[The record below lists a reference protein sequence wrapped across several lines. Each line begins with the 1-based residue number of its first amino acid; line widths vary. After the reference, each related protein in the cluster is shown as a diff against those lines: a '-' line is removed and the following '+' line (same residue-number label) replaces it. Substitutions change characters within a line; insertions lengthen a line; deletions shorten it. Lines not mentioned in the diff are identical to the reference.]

1 MTTST
6 HTHSLDAAERT
17 VAIQAGGVELDGDLA
32 IPEGARGIA
41 LFARGSGS
49 SRHSFRNRF
58 VAEELRSGGLGTLLF
73 DLLTAHEEQ
82 VDLHTRQIRF
92 DIGLLADR
100 LIGAMAWLDTQDD
113 TRGLPVGLFGAS
125 TGGGAALVAAARHPD
140 RVNAVV
146 SREGRPDLAGE
157 DLPFVRA
164 PTLLIVGG
172 NDSVVIDLNEQ
183 AMARMNAPVLLEIIP
198 GATHLFEE
206 SGALEQV
213 AGLARAWF
221 ARHLQPNRP
230 QKWSQQ

>member
-32 IPEGARGIA
+32 IPEGARGIV
-41 LFARGSGS
+41 LFAHGSGS

-73 DLLTAHEEQ
+73 DLLTVHEEQ

-125 TGGGAALVAAARHPD
+125 TCNQTVHKNGASNESKRHNDQRPRLLQSRRFGAGRRSAHARPRLRLRAD
-140 RVNAVV
+140 R
-146 SREGRPDLAGE
+146 G
-157 DLPFVRA
+157 
-164 PTLLIVGG
+164 
-172 NDSVVIDLNEQ
+172 
-183 AMARMNAPVLLEIIP
+183 
-198 GATHLFEE
+198 
-206 SGALEQV
+206 
-213 AGLARAWF
+213 
-221 ARHLQPNRP
+221 
-230 QKWSQQ
+230 